1 MQSLAPRWA
10 EHDELER
17 NDGRCLDFCRHNLLL
32 DLPKTIRMKPDLDEY
47 KEMMHD
53 VRRVLGSEKERL
65 TERIEQL
72 EGVMKM
78 ADMSDELLSQIDDLK
93 DENERLSTENERLY
107 AENERLYAENER
119 LRQKVQEKEMTLSE
133 LSKLSVGVA
142 RKSSQDEVLKA
153 LRTYVNISKRK
164 TLSKR
169 VAVKM
174 MIMELAN
181 AIGLALPEDM
191 VATLESL
198 DDEQSEPKVALQVD
212 YVENKFHAPV
222 GQVVERVDKLENMA
236 V

>member
-1 MQSLAPRWA
+1 MKT
-10 EHDELER
+10 
-17 NDGRCLDFCRHNLLL
+17 NLD
-32 DLPKTIRMKPDLDEY
+32 DY
-47 KEMMHD
+47 KETMRD
-53 VRRVLGSEKERL
+53 VQRALGSEKERL

-72 EGVMKM
+72 EGMMRM
-78 ADMSDELLSQIDDLK
+78 ADMTGDLLSEIDDLK
-93 DENERLSTENERLY
+93 DENERLC
-107 AENERLYAENER
+107 AENER
-119 LRQKVQEKEMTLSE
+119 LRQEMQEKEMKLSE

-174 MIMELAN
+174 MIMEQAN

-198 DDEQSEPKVALQVD
+198 DDEQVEPKVVNVAGNYNDIHDNGCV
-212 YVENKFHAPV
+212 N
-222 GQVVERVDKLENMA
+222 N
-236 V
+236 